1 MSDLSHDLFKKVKI
15 KNPNEPEFLQA
26 VEEVIENIVPV
37 LEANNDY
44 LKQSLVERL
53 TEPERTI
60 IFKVPWVDD
69 NNQIKVNRGFR
80 VQFNSAIGPYKGGLR
95 FHPSVNL
102 SILKFLAFEQI
113 FKNALT
119 GLPIGGGKG
128 GSDFDPKGKSEGEIM
143 RFCQSFMNELH
154 KYIGPDTDVPAGDI
168 GVGSK
173 EIGFLFGQYKRLKN
187 EFTGSITGKSFNWGG
202 SNLRPEAT
210 GYGNVYFAQH
220 MLETQNKSFENK
232 IVVISGSGNVAQY
245 SCQKAIELGAKVVS
259 LSDSSGYI
267 YDKEG
272 ITKEKLDFVFELKN
286 IRKGRIKEYADA
298 FNCDFSQG
306 VPWSIPCDIALPC
319 ATQNELNEHDAKKL
333 INNGCICVSEGA
345 NMPCTPEAVL
355 TFQNAK
361 ILYAPGKASNAGG
374 VATSALE
381 MSQNSMRMSWSPR
394 EVDEKLKSIMSQI
407 HDSCVKYGKEGDF
420 IDYVKG
426 ANIAAFYKIADSM
439 IDQGVV

>member
-1 MSDLSHDLFKKVKI
+1 MSDLSHDLFNKVKI

-26 VEEVIENIVPV
+26 VEEVIENIVPI
-37 LEANNDY
+37 LEDNNDY

-69 NNQIKVNRGFR
+69 DNQIKVNRGFR

-173 EIGFLFGQYKRLKN
+173 EIGFLFGQYKRLEN

-232 IVVISGSGNVAQY
+232 
-245 SCQKAIELGAKVVS
+245 K
-259 LSDSSGYI
+259 
-267 YDKEG
+267 
-272 ITKEKLDFVFELKN
+272 
-286 IRKGRIKEYADA
+286 
-298 FNCDFSQG
+298 
-306 VPWSIPCDIALPC
+306 
-319 ATQNELNEHDAKKL
+319 
-333 INNGCICVSEGA
+333 
-345 NMPCTPEAVL
+345 
-355 TFQNAK
+355 
-361 ILYAPGKASNAGG
+361 
-374 VATSALE
+374 
-381 MSQNSMRMSWSPR
+381 
-394 EVDEKLKSIMSQI
+394 
-407 HDSCVKYGKEGDF
+407 
-420 IDYVKG
+420 
-426 ANIAAFYKIADSM
+426 
-439 IDQGVV
+439 